1 MLALDKGASPNIP
14 DLNQAALKTLPEQLT
29 AEKSGLYD
37 LPGVVTENGHARDV
51 TLHLVPF
58 AAAREYRIW
67 LPQPAAAATPGR

>member
-1 MLALDKGASPNIP
+1 
-14 DLNQAALKTLPEQLT
+14 LKTLPEQLT

-67 LPQPAAAATPGR
+67 LPQPAAAPPLAARARPSPCRYRAAAEV